1 MTGDSRR
8 RPLPVVAGRATAAVR
23 VLAAGLLVVVSMIP
37 SMLTGQ
43 ERTEAF
49 RVENEAGTPVA
60 ELTIFR
66 SGGAAMVRL
75 ADLEGLGASIETR
88 DDGATVRWGDHV
100 IEVSS
105 GSPIARVDG
114 VPVQLVVAPARMR
127 GRFYIPVQLLTDVL
141 PDRAP
146 DLLMSDGSSWRAIL
160 ADSGDP
166 GVEVVPADP
175 STDPSDSPVAP
186 EVSGPRV
193 VIIDPGHGGD
203 DPGAVGPS
211 GIREKDVA
219 LGVARELAAILEDD
233 PDFEVHLTRSDDRLV
248 PLWERGPRAT
258 ELKGERPGL
267 FVSLHTNAVGDRDVR
282 GFETYFLSDG
292 RMTEHERRVVALEN
306 AAMGF
311 GQRTGTDLSADP
323 ELGSILSDLRNF
335 DHQRWSADLA
345 EEVQV
350 QLERIHPANNRG
362 VKQGPL
368 AVITNSIMPSV
379 LVELGFISN
388 ASEEELLASDE
399 FQRES
404 ARALA
409 DAIRSFFERYPPGAG
424 SQ

>member
-1 MTGDSRR
+1 MLMAG
-8 RPLPVVAGRATAAVR
+8 VVGAGILGAAMLSPSP
-23 VLAAGLLVVVSMIP
+23 LAA
-37 SMLTGQ
+37 Q
-43 ERTEAF
+43 ERTEVF
-49 RVENEAGTPVA
+49 RVESEAGMPVA
-60 ELTIFR
+60 DLAVFR
-66 SGGAAMVRL
+66 PTDGAMLRL
-75 ADLEGLGASIETR
+75 LDLEGLGASIEF
-88 DDGATVRWGDHV
+88 DGAWAVITWGDHV
-100 IEVSS
+100 IDV
-105 GSPIARVDG
+105 GAGIPVARVDG
-114 VPVQLVVAPARMR
+114 VPVQFVVAPARVQ
-127 GRFYIPVQLLTDVL
+127 GEFFIPVQLLTDIL

-146 DLLMSDGSSWRAIL
+146 DLLLSDGSSWRAIL
-160 ADSGDP
+160 PEHGAVAAGTGTPVDSVDR
-166 GVEVVPADP
+166 PA
-175 STDPSDSPVAP
+175 SAEIT
-186 EVSGPRV
+186 GPRV

-211 GIREKDVA
+211 GVREKDVA
-219 LGVARELAAILEDD
+219 LGVARELADILDDD
-233 PDFEVHLTRSDDRLV
+233 PYFEVHLTRSDDRLV

-311 GQRTGTDLSADP
+311 GQRAGTDLSADP
-323 ELGSILSDLRNF
+323 ELGSILSDLPNF

-345 EEVQV
+345 EEVQN
-350 QLERIHPANNRG
+350 QLERVHPANNRG

-388 ASEEELLASDE
+388 VTEEELLASDG

-404 ARALA
+404 AEALA
-409 DAIRSFFERYPPGAG
+409 EAIRSFFERYPPGAG
-424 SQ
+424 PR